1 MLLLVINFS
10 FDWWLH
16 CRIYVCCISSSCS
29 YLLNPFTI
37 LSCVA
42 KSTCALNNSV
52 IALFFLATIKG
63 QMSFPIQASHHETH
77 IWQCMNVKMEN
88 TPAADWTLG
97 LCAGNVLLSA
107 IFLAV
112 ATYQSIYPLSLC
124 APALLYF
131 MQVPSSSTPSS
142 SSSSYLV
149 TFHFPVYLWA
159 FPCPQRQ
166 YIPVNFR
173 RASFWWFL
181 TQYAFI
187 YLGSLFVIIGL
198 SFFLLGSWDYLE
210 SVYGFM
216 WVNV

>member
-1 MLLLVINFS
+1 MS
-10 FDWWLH
+10 FDGWLH
-16 CRIYVCCISSSCS
+16 CRIYVCCVFSSCS

-42 KSTCALNNSV
+42 KSTCALNNAV
-52 IALFFLATIKG
+52 FALFFLSTIKG
-63 QMSFPIQASHHETH
+63 QMSFLIRASHHETH
-77 IWQCMNVKMEN
+77 KWQHMNVRMEN
-88 TPAADWTLG
+88 TLAADWTLA
-97 LCAGNVLLSA
+97 LCAGNMLLSA

-131 MQVPSSSTPSS
+131 MQVPCSS
-142 SSSSYLV
+142 SSSPSSYSSSSYQV
-149 TFHFPVYLWA
+149 TLEFPVYLWG
-159 FPCPQRQ
+159 FPPPQRQ

-181 TQYAFI
+181 TQYAFV
-187 YLGSLFVIIGL
+187 YLGSLFVIICL

>member
-1 MLLLVINFS
+1 MLQIKWIIIDTFQLQLC
-10 FDWWLH
+10 LGA
-16 CRIYVCCISSSCS
+16 RIHVWCVPSSGS

-42 KSTCALNNSV
+42 KSTCALNNAV
-52 IALFFLATIKG
+52 IALFFLSTIKG
-63 QMSFPIQASHHETH
+63 QISRLKPRATYSTTGECVDGKTA
-77 IWQCMNVKMEN
+77 ERL
-88 TPAADWTLG
+88 P
-97 LCAGNVLLSA
+97 LCAGNMLLSA

-131 MQVPSSSTPSS
+131 MQVLNSSSSS
-142 SSSSYLV
+142 SSSSYRTSLD
-149 TFHFPVYLWA
+149 FPEHLWGFMSA
-159 FPCPQRQ
+159 QRQ

-181 TQYAFI
+181 TQYAFV
-187 YLGSLFVIIGL
+187 YLGSLFVIICL
-198 SFFLLGSWDYLE
+198 SFFLLGSWDYLQ

-216 WVNV
+216 

>member
-1 MLLLVINFS
+1 MCPWNWSGF
-10 FDWWLH
+10 
-16 CRIYVCCISSSCS
+16 
-29 YLLNPFTI
+29 
-37 LSCVA
+37 
-42 KSTCALNNSV
+42 
-52 IALFFLATIKG
+52 
-63 QMSFPIQASHHETH
+63 
-77 IWQCMNVKMEN
+77 
-88 TPAADWTLG
+88 
-97 LCAGNVLLSA
+97 CAGSVLLSA

-131 MQVPSSSTPSS
+131 MQVLKCSS
-142 SSSSYLV
+142 SSSSSSSRYLV
-149 TFHFPVYLWA
+149 SLDFPVYLWG
-159 FPCPQRQ
+159 FTSPQRQ

-198 SFFLLGSWDYLE
+198 SFFLLGSWDYLQ

-216 WVNV
+216 

>member
-1 MLLLVINFS
+1 MVVFTSCL
-10 FDWWLH
+10 
-16 CRIYVCCISSSCS
+16 SSSCS

-42 KSTCALNNSV
+42 KSTCALNNAV

-63 QMSFPIQASHHETH
+63 QMSLH
-77 IWQCMNVKMEN
+77 ILAWHRDSRLHVSVKMRSGW
-88 TPAADWTLG
+88 AAGWTLA
-97 LCAGNVLLSA
+97 LCAGSVLLSA
-107 IFLAV
+107 VFLAV

-131 MQVPSSSTPSS
+131 MQVLKSSTPPPPPPPHYRIQSLLS
-142 SSSSYLV
+142 FLHIYGVFFTS
-149 TFHFPVYLWA
+149 
-159 FPCPQRQ
+159 PQRQ

-181 TQYAFI
+181 TQYTFV
-187 YLGSLFVIIGL
+187 YLGSLSVIIGL
-198 SFFLLGSWDYLE
+198 SFFLLGSWDYLQ

-216 WVNV
+216 WVKRSL